1 MTMTRAA
8 RRSVKTILRALGRA
22 ARRVPATPYLVGSTA
37 LTAALTVIALR
48 RPWEGDFGVHAAGIE
63 RIRESLF
70 HPGNAIVEAAT
81 ASPYNDYTPYT
92 VGLGLLARATG
103 GSALTI
109 LTYAAPA
116 CSAVLLVGLR
126 RFCGVFSDDQWAPPL
141 ALAFVTLLWG
151 TEAPNWSGFLDL
163 RGLPLITPYP
173 STLATG
179 LMLLCWTA
187 LSTTLEAPAPIRWLG
202 VGALGGLIALIHPF
216 TAQCG
221 VLGAVALLA
230 GAVHRFRPTDLYGP
244 AISAGAAI
252 GVVLSWPYFSLAK
265 LASAARSLQ
274 NTQEPLYESVIR
286 RYGFAT
292 VGLPALLIR
301 WRRDRLDPLA
311 LLFVLTAVPLAVG
324 WWRNYTPL
332 ARLWP
337 VALLSVQLS
346 LALELA
352 RLGYAR
358 ARLWSVATLS
368 LCVLGAYRQ
377 YPNVVFAL
385 PGATPHPAPIR
396 ELAWVARHTAPGETV
411 VSDDPEIDLTLLAYG
426 LRLVVPPRPDPFLP
440 DEAQRWADRR
450 IMAGWDGPAPTE
462 VQADRLGLLR
472 RYHVRWVLAL
482 HGGWRWA
489 ERYADTVVAGP
500 RGARLLKLSA
510 APGS

>member
-1 MTMTRAA
+1 MNRAA
-8 RRSVKTILRALGRA
+8 RRSFKRILRSLGPA
-22 ARRVPATPYLVGSTA
+22 VRRVRTTPYLVVSTA
-37 LTAALTVIALR
+37 LTTALSVIALR

-63 RIRESLF
+63 RIRENLC
-70 HPGNAIVEAAT
+70 HPGNPIVEAAT

-92 VGLGLLARATG
+92 VGLGLLARATR

-116 CSAVLLVGLR
+116 CVAVLLVGLR
-126 RFCGVFSDDQWAPPL
+126 RFCGVFSDSPWVPVL

-151 TEAPNWSGFLDL
+151 SEAPNWSGFLNL

-187 LSTTLEAPAPIRWLG
+187 LSATLETPSPIRWLG
-202 VGALGGLIALIHPF
+202 VGALGGMIALIHPF
-216 TAQCG
+216 TAQCA
-221 VLGAVALLA
+221 VLGVIALLA
-230 GAVHRFRPTDLYGP
+230 RPIRDFRRTDLYGP

-252 GVVLSWPYFSLAK
+252 GVVLSWPYFSIAK
-265 LASAARSLQ
+265 LATAAGPLQ

-286 RYGFAT
+286 RYGFAA

-311 LLFVLTAVPLAVG
+311 LLFVLSAVPLAAG
-324 WWRNYTPL
+324 WWRKYTPL

-337 VALLSVQLS
+337 VALLTVQMS

-352 RLGYAR
+352 RLGPAR
-358 ARLWSVATLS
+358 ARLWSMATLC

-377 YPNVVFAL
+377 YPNVVFVL
-385 PGATPHPAPIR
+385 PGAKPQPAPIR

-411 VSDDPEIDLTLLAYG
+411 VSDDPAIDLTLLAYG
-426 LRLVVPPRPDPFLP
+426 LRLVVPPRPDPFLA

-450 IMAGWDGPAPTE
+450 RMAGWDRPASTAVLAE
-462 VQADRLGLLR
+462 RLRLLR

-482 HGGWRWA
+482 RGGWRWA
-489 ERYADTVVAGP
+489 DRYADTVIAGP
-500 RGARLLKLSA
+500 HGARLLKLSA